1 MILNI
6 IFKVV
11 FALIVIFVVPYCISD
26 LEIFKKRVK

>member
-6 IFKVV
+6 V

>member
-6 IFKVV
+6 V
-11 FALIVIFVVPYCISD
+11 FALIVIVLVPWCVSD

>member
-1 MILNI
+1 MIHDI

-11 FALIVIFVVPYCISD
+11 FALITIVLVPWCVSD

>member
-1 MILNI
+1 MIHDI

-11 FALIVIFVVPYCISD
+11 FALIIIVLVPYCISD

>member
-6 IFKVV
+6 ILKVI
-11 FALIVIFVVPYCISD
+11 FALIAIVLVPYCISD

>member
-6 IFKVV
+6 VFKIA
-11 FALIVIFVVPYCISD
+11 FALIVIVLVPWCVSD